1 VAERAL
7 TSVRQRFS
15 GAAESRAAA
24 FLLGRLFEAR
34 GASATAQNWYETYL
48 AEAPSGALA
57 AEALAGK
64 MRTIL
69 AARGRKAAEPVARE
83 YLSRYPEGV
92 HAKPA
97 RRILGEE

>member
-1 VAERAL
+1 
-7 TSVRQRFS
+7 
-15 GAAESRAAA
+15 
-24 FLLGRLFEAR
+24 LLGRLAEAR
-34 GASATAQNWYETYL
+34 GENAVSQNWYETYL
-48 AEAPSGALA
+48 AEAPTGAFA

-69 AARGRKAAEPVARE
+69 ATRGRAAAEPVARD

-92 HAKPA
+92 HARPA